1 MVLVPAGEFIM
12 GTSDKQ
18 AEYLARTLRADR
30 NWLKWEQPQRRI
42 YLDAYYIDIYP
53 VTNEQYG
60 QFLAWILQSKD
71 HSRCHPDEPRGKDH
85 TARYWNDPKCNSP
98 QQPVVGVDWWDS
110 YAYAAWAGKRLPTE
124 AEWEKAARGTDGRI
138 WPWGNQWDKSQC
150 NTSDGGPGVTT
161 PVGRY
166 PQGVS
171 PYGCHDMA
179 GNVWEWC
186 ADWFAEDYYRRG
198 PLRNPTG
205 PERGSAR
212 VLRGGAWSFVPWY
225 ARCADRSRLAPA
237 SWFLCWGFRCALSP
251 P

>member
-1 MVLVPAGEFIM
+1 M
-12 GTSDKQ
+12 
-18 AEYLARTLRADR
+18 RTTDPYHLR
-30 NWLKWEQPQRRI
+30 EQ
-42 YLDAYYIDIYP
+42 LDARVGQADADTQAAWRRLSARLNQP
-53 VTNEQYG
+53 VSQPGLAAESRLGGREHNDDS
-60 QFLAWILQSKD
+60 FLAY
-71 HSRCHPDEPRGKDH
+71 P
-85 TARYWNDPKCNSP
+85 ADPAEAGLLPGLDALLLVADGLGGGRHGDVASA
-98 QQPVVGVDWWDS
+98 VTVGAVLLEVL
-110 YAYAAWAGKRLPTE
+110 R
-124 AEWEKAARGTDGRI
+124 AARGTDGRI
-138 WPWGNQWDKSQC
+138 WPWGNEWDRSKC

-205 PERGSAR
+205 PESGSAR
-212 VLRGGAWSFVPWY
+212 VLRGGSWNNEPRF
-225 ARCADRSRLAPA
+225 ARCAIRGGDVPA
-237 SWFLCWGFRCALSP
+237 LRGDLRGFRCAPSP